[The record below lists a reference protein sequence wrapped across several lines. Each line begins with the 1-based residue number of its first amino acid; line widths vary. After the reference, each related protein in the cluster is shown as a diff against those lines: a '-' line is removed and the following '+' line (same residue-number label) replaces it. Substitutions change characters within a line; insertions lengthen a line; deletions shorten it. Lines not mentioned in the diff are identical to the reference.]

1 MFAGGRRT
9 GRVIPLS
16 YRLRD
21 RVRLEDTG
29 GGRWR
34 VICDLPLSVVGI
46 NAAAARLLTLTRA
59 GVSISALAAALSLD
73 EERVLKLCEYF
84 RGKGMLGVTS
94 TRPDP
99 PATPMVSVIVPTKD
113 REAELDECL
122 AALFAL
128 EYPRNRYEVIVVD
141 DGSTDGTVAVAG
153 RYPCHLVSNDRNWGQ
168 SYSRNAGARRASG
181 EILAFLDSD
190 CVAEPGWLRDLVPH
204 FSWSRVAAVGGYVAG
219 YYGRSRLDRYE
230 QVASSLNMGERLL
243 LATDDPGTFYVPTCN
258 LLVRRTAYG
267 AVGGIREDLRVGED
281 VDLCWRLRA
290 QGDYLLYVPQGSVR
304 HKHRNRLAAMVRRRA
319 EYGTSEAM
327 LHVLHPEK
335 RKRFGLTP
343 HPVVTFAALAAAL
356 IAHQPWLLAV
366 CLASILWDGSRRLL
380 HLRREGARVPWRW
393 VWFAVLRGHLSTL
406 YFLLF
411 HLVRYYLLLMVAA
424 GFALPGL
431 WLFAG
436 FAVLYTSTV
445 DFSVKHP
452 RLWYPTFLF
461 FYLAEH
467 TAYQAGVLV
476 GCIQSRSFRSYVPT
490 FRRPRT
496 LLAPERFS

>member
-1 MFAGGRRT
+1 
-9 GRVIPLS
+9 VIPLS

-21 RVRLEDTG
+21 RVRLEDLG

-34 VICDLPLSVVGI
+34 ALCDLPLGVVSV
-46 NAAAARLLTLTRA
+46 NAAAARLLTLTRE
-59 GVSISALAAALSLD
+59 GVDVTALAAALSVG

-84 RGKGMLGVTS
+84 RGKGMLDVTS

-99 PATPMVSVIVPTKD
+99 LVTPMVSVIVPTKD

-128 EYPRNRYEVIVVD
+128 DYPRDRYEVIVVD
-141 DGSTDGTVAVAG
+141 DGSTDGTVAAAG
-153 RYPCHLVSNDRNWGQ
+153 RYPCHLVSNDRNRGQ

-190 CVAEPGWLRDLVPH
+190 CVAESGWLRDLVPF

-219 YYGRSRLDRYE
+219 YYVSSRLDRYE

-243 LATDDPGTFYVPTCN
+243 LGADDPGTFYVPTCN
-258 LLVRRTAYG
+258 LLVRHATYD
-267 AVGGIREDLRVGED
+267 AVGGIREDLHVGED

-290 QGDYLLYVPQGSVR
+290 RGDYLLYVPQGSVR
-304 HKHRNRLAAMVRRRA
+304 HKHRNRLAAMLRRRA
-319 EYGTSEAM
+319 DYGTSEAV
-327 LHVLHPEK
+327 LHVLHPNK
-335 RKRFGLTP
+335 RKRFRLTLAP
-343 HPVVTFAALAAAL
+343 AVTFVALAAAL
-356 IAHQPWLLAV
+356 IGRQPWLLAA
-366 CLASILWDGSRRLL
+366 CLAPILWDGSRRLL
-380 HLRREGARVPWRW
+380 HLRREGARVPVRW
-393 VWFAVLRGHLSTL
+393 VWFAVLRGHLSTS

-431 WLFAG
+431 WLFAA
-436 FAVLYTSTV
+436 FAVLYTSVV
-445 DFSVKHP
+445 DYSVKHP

-467 TAYQAGVLV
+467 AAYQAGVLV
-476 GCIQSRSFRSYVPT
+476 GCIQARSFRSYVPT
-490 FRRPRT
+490 FRRPGTR
-496 LLAPERFS
+496 LAPGCSA